1 MKNNITL
8 LGNGSWAT
16 AIAKLLTDNNSNI
29 KLVWYFRNTEDADFF
44 TENLRNKNYLTTLKF
59 DKSKLE
65 ITTDINYAVK
75 VSETIFIAI
84 PSAFINNELSKLQIT
99 LENKNIISG
108 VKGIIPISNL
118 LVSEYLKNNFNV
130 DYNLLSILAGP
141 CHSEEIAMEK
151 LSYLTIASQ
160 DLYKAEF
167 VATLLET
174 NYLKTSISNDI
185 FGNEYSSV
193 LKNIFALASGIC
205 KGLGYGDNFQAV
217 LISNAVSE
225 LTRFIDTVYPFERNI
240 KKSAYLGDLLVT
252 AYSNFSR
259 NRTFGLMIGQGYSIQ
274 TAKLETNM
282 IAEGYFAVKSL
293 FEINKK
299 YNINLPI
306 LNAVYNILYNN
317 APPAFE
323 IKLLTDKIR

>member
-1 MKNNITL
+1 MKNNIAL

-16 AIAKLLTDNNSNI
+16 AIAKLITDNYINN
-29 KLVWYFRNTEDADFF
+29 KLLWYFRRTEDAEFF
-44 TENLRNKNYLTTLKF
+44 AENLRNKSYLSSLRF
-59 DKSKLE
+59 DKEK
-65 ITTDINYAVK
+65 IIVTTDINFAVQN
-75 VSETIFIAI
+75 SETIFIAI
-84 PSAFINNELSKLQIT
+84 PSAFLHDELQKLNVDF
-99 LENKNIISG
+99 ENKNIISG
-108 VKGIIPISNL
+108 IKGILPGDNL
-118 LVSEYLKNNFNV
+118 LISEYLNNFFKLDFNK
-130 DYNLLSILAGP
+130 LSILAGP

-151 LSYLTIASQ
+151 LSYLTIASP

-167 VATLLET
+167 VASLLET
-174 NYLKTSISNDI
+174 NYLKTSLSNDI

-217 LISNAVSE
+217 LISNAISE
-225 LTRFIDTVYPFERNI
+225 LNRFIDTVYPFERNI

-252 AYSNFSR
+252 AYSKFSR

-282 IAEGYFAVKSL
+282 IAEGFFAVKSIY
-293 FEINKK
+293 EINKK

-306 LNAVYNILYNN
+306 ITAVYNILYNN
-317 APPAFE
+317 VPPAFE